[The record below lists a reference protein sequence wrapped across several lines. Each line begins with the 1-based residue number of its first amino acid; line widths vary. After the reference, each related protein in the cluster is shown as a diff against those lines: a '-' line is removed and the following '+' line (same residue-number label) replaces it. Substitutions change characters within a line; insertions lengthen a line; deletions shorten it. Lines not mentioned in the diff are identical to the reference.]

1 MMLNAYIVNSFT
13 DKFASGNPAGVVIYE
28 NEVSDTMMQTIAFDI
43 NKSETAFVKKT
54 DKEDIYSIRWFSPL
68 KEVPICG
75 HATLAASKVLYEKYL
90 IDIITFIYKSGSI
103 QVKHIENDGFIMD
116 FLLDTYEK
124 IDIDPIYQ
132 TFFPGIH
139 IKECIFGTRTKKV
152 ILLLEDQTDIKEIKP
167 DFTAMRNYKGLC
179 SNGIGITKK
188 SNVYDFESRY
198 FIPWYGVDED
208 PVTGSVHTVLARFW
222 KDILG
227 KDTLQAYQASQ
238 RPGELKLI
246 VNNDIVQII
255 GNAKVVMKG
264 IIEV

>member
-1 MMLNAYIVNSFT
+1 M
-13 DKFASGNPAGVVIYE
+13 
-28 NEVSDTMMQTIAFDI
+28 
-43 NKSETAFVKKT
+43 
-54 DKEDIYSIRWFSPL
+54 
-68 KEVPICG
+68 
-75 HATLAASKVLYEKYL
+75 
-90 IDIITFIYKSGSI
+90 
-103 QVKHIENDGFIMD
+103 
-116 FLLDTYEK
+116 
-124 IDIDPIYQ
+124 
-132 TFFPGIH
+132 
-139 IKECIFGTRTKKV
+139 
-152 ILLLEDQTDIKEIKP
+152 
-167 DFTAMRNYKGLC
+167 
-179 SNGIGITKK
+179 
-188 SNVYDFESRY
+188 YDFESRY